1 MSQKKSNQAKHQNK
15 FKFSKHHTI
24 GAPDAESDYTLDK
37 VFIET
42 GELEVLEDISSSK
55 CIIVGRTGAGKS
67 ALIKQLEDNLQK
79 VKRIEPESMSIKYL
93 SNSTIINYLL
103 QLDVNLNFFYKVL
116 WKHVFIVELLKL
128 YFDEDIS
135 KRKNW
140 LQSIYDKVQNKFGK
154 INPAKEK
161 AISYLETWSDEF
173 WQFREHRIKT
183 LENDLTQK
191 LQKEVGVSNLA
202 SLKAVIEESKTTK
215 TSSEIKYKAEK
226 VINEIQAEELYE
238 IINILKNDLFNEPQ
252 KRFYIIIDDLDKE
265 WVSPQIVYDLIAAMI
280 EVIKEFQ
287 AFKSAKI
294 IVALR
299 DNLHQLVFSAK
310 EHRGGQRE
318 KFSSLY
324 LYLTWDRNNL
334 KDLIDKRLRLIS
346 NDSID
351 IKDTFEKKNKNNE
364 SGFDYILDRTFLR
377 PRDVISFVNKIIQN
391 SNSKSHFSNSIIK
404 LAEPEYSI
412 ERLQAIEDEWNE
424 NYGDISKLCYF
435 LTGIHN
441 GFRIINIKEESFYEL
456 YCDEDSKSFKGDF
469 KIILAQW
476 QKNKIKFRD
485 FLKEALYILYKVG
498 IIGIKKPHSPIQF
511 FYDKVNPVLISDIN
525 SDCRI
530 YVHKAFY
537 SALSINVKALE
548 VDYLD

>member
-1 MSQKKSNQAKHQNK
+1 MTRKNNQTKSQNK
-15 FKFSKHHTI
+15 FKFNKHLTI
-24 GAPDAESDYTLDK
+24 GAPDAESDYNLDK
-37 VFIET
+37 VFVEN
-42 GELEVLEDISSSK
+42 GELETLESLNSAK

-67 ALIKQLEDNLQK
+67 ALIKQLEETLPK
-79 VKRIEPESMSIKYL
+79 VRRIEPESMSIKYL
-93 SNSTIINYLL
+93 SNSTIITYLL

-154 INPAKEK
+154 VNPAKAK
-161 AISYLETWSDEF
+161 AIAYLENWSDEF
-173 WQFREHRIKT
+173 WQYREHRIKS
-183 LENDLTQK
+183 LEDDLTQK
-191 LQKEVGVSNLA
+191 LQSEVGATDLIT
-202 SLKAVIEESKTTK
+202 LKAIIEESKTTK
-215 TSSEIKYKAEK
+215 TSTEIKHKAEK

-238 IINILKNDLFNEPQ
+238 IINILKTDLFDDSQ
-252 KRFYIIIDDLDKE
+252 KKFYLIIDDLDKE
-265 WVSPQIVYDLIAAMI
+265 WVSPQIVYDLIAAMV

-287 AFKSAKI
+287 VFKSAKI

-299 DNLHQLVFSAK
+299 DNLHQLVFTAR

-324 LYLTWDRNNL
+324 LYLTWDRGSL
-334 KDLIDKRLRLIS
+334 KELLDRRLKLIS
-346 NDSID
+346 NNIID
-351 IKDTFEKKNKNNE
+351 IKTTFERKNSNNE

-391 SNSKSHFSNSIIK
+391 ANSKSHFTNSIIK

-412 ERLQAIEDEWNE
+412 ERFQAIEDEWNE
-424 NYGDISKLCYF
+424 NYGDIKRLTNF

-441 GFRIINIKEESFYEL
+441 GFRLRNIKEDSFYEL
-456 YCDEDSKSFKGDF
+456 YCDEDAKGFKGDF
-469 KIILAQW
+469 KNSLILW
-476 QKNKIKFRD
+476 QKGKLKFRE
-485 FLKEALYILYKVG
+485 FIKEVLYILYKVG
-498 IIGIKKPHSPIQF
+498 IIGIKKPNSSIQF
-511 FYDKVNPVLISDIN
+511 SYENSNPILVSDFD

-537 SALSINVKALE
+537 SVLSINVKALE